1 VPDGKLPVVT
11 AGQTLRALLRAGW
24 YVKREGGN
32 HQILSHADKGGRV
45 TLSRHPSETLKP
57 KTLKSIL
64 DQAGLTPDE
73 FRNLL

>member
-1 VPDGKLPVVT
+1 
-11 AGQTLRALLRAGW
+11 LR
-24 YVKREGGN
+24 V
-32 HQILSHADKGGRV
+32 RV
-45 TLSRHPSETLKP
+45 DAATTELAVFGRHPSETLKP